1 MEQLKDK
8 RGRHISYVR
17 ISLTDRCNYRCQYCM
32 PPEGIPL
39 MEHEDILPYEDVLFL
54 LRSFWEM
61 GIKKV
66 RFTGGEVFVR
76 KGFMDFLAQAR
87 EALEEMHFTITT
99 NGHFLEEHASRLR
112 ELRVSGVNISLDTLN
127 PEKFREITRCGDL
140 NKVLQ
145 GIDAVRRENL
155 DVKINTVLMQGFNDK
170 EINDLIDFSRRKGVT
185 LRFIEFMPLD
195 DSVWGKDAFCPS
207 EEIFSVLPDP
217 SSWKRLKKDDH
228 SAGPAEYFIH
238 EKTGQKLGI
247 IAAVSHHFCN
257 SCNRLRIT
265 ASGEVKP
272 CLFSEALFS
281 LKDALASRNPEAV
294 WEVMHEAFM
303 AKPENWQ
310 NLAKLGHC
318 HMSSIGG

>member
-8 RGRHISYVR
+8 RERHISYVR

-112 ELRVSGVNISLDTLN
+112 ELRVSGVNVSLDSLN

-155 DVKINTVLMQGFNDK
+155 PVKINTVLMRGFNDN
-170 EINDLIDFSRRKGVT
+170 EIENLLNFAREKGVT

-195 DSVWGKDAFCPS
+195 DSVWGKNAFCPS
-207 EEIFSVLPDP
+207 EEILNVLPDR
-217 SSWKRLKKDDH
+217 SLWRLLEKDDH
-228 SAGPAEYFIH
+228 SAGPAEYFAH

-247 IAAVSHHFCN
+247 IAAVSHHFCS

-272 CLFSEALFS
+272 CLFSETLFS
-281 LKDALASRNPEAV
+281 LKEALASRNPEAV
-294 WEVMHEAFM
+294 WEILHEAFM

-310 NLAKLGHC
+310 NLTELGHC